1 MIRVDCVE
9 LTCKEITRV
18 AANFFLKDG
27 YRKTTFRAMSQV
39 MNMSTGNMT
48 FHFPTKEHMLAG
60 LVDMLGQWIEESI
73 VTIVDGIIHIPLKDG
88 KGLLISKPGADLPS
102 VEDDPEDI
110 PQTGDVF
117 VPVLPVLIICVA
129 ILVAITKKK
138 QMMK

>member
-1 MIRVDCVE
+1 MRVDRKE
-9 LTCKEITRV
+9 LTRSEILRV
-18 AANFFLKDG
+18 ALNCFLQDG
-27 YRKTTFRAMSQV
+27 YTKTTVNAMCKKLG
-39 MNMSTGNMT
+39 MSPGNLT
-48 FHFPTKEHMLAG
+48 FHYPTKEHMLAE

-110 PQTGDVF
+110 PQTGDIF
-117 VPVLPVLIICVA
+117 VPVLPVLSICVA